1 MDITKQ
7 LPTEIAKYIPSVIP
21 LVVLPFFPDMSP
33 EVLAILGTSLQNC
46 FDIIRKALDL
56 LNKGADIRDIDVD
69 WRANYFDKCR
79 IVHDDKMQTLW
90 AKILAGEANKPG
102 TYSKRTVN
110 FVADMDKR
118 EAKLFMNLC
127 QYVCEIKNGEDT
139 ELVPL
144 LLPYDDFPY
153 PMPDGSLNDLDSI
166 GLIRLDDFP
175 DEIVLHKPIE
185 VSYYE
190 KSIHLGLYLED
201 DKEIPDHLKSLYTS
215 HIKLTQIGKELYPMA
230 RSTGIDGLLD
240 YVRREV
246 WWEYIRSKKE
256 DL

>member
-1 MDITKQ
+1 
-7 LPTEIAKYIPSVIP
+7 
-21 LVVLPFFPDMSP
+21 
-33 EVLAILGTSLQNC
+33 
-46 FDIIRKALDL
+46 
-56 LNKGADIRDIDVD
+56 
-69 WRANYFDKCR
+69 
-79 IVHDDKMQTLW
+79 MQTLW

-127 QYVCEIKNGEDT
+127 QYVCEIQNGEDT

-175 DEIVLHKPIE
+175 
-185 VSYYE
+185 
-190 KSIHLGLYLED
+190 G
-201 DKEIPDHLKSLYTS
+201 
-215 HIKLTQIGKELYPMA
+215 
-230 RSTGIDGLLD
+230 
-240 YVRREV
+240 
-246 WWEYIRSKKE
+246 
-256 DL
+256 